1 MGHERR
7 SGEDEVG
14 NPFYS
19 LAHLIPWHI
28 LSSSIAGRA
37 ISGGPKEMRMSTW
50 EVIVLGED
58 SLPKY
63 PRTGKRMICPMLE
76 TSHR

>member
-14 NPFYS
+14 HPFDS

-50 EVIVLGED
+50 EVRVLGED
-58 SLPKY
+58 SITRIP
-63 PRTGKRMICPMLE
+63 
-76 TSHR
+76 SHM